1 MSISREPNDVL
12 LTVFVLPK
20 DIIPLTKDGR
30 ECVPWHW
37 CEVVSCRFWVL
48 LKSVFQGPCLSQLY
62 STVISMDVH
71 DKNRLSV
78 GNILILF
85 SFDRC
90 SHTHSYLYTIL
101 FCLVLKPHTFY
112 KPYFNLPL
120 HFFFP
125 EKKTNKTAGDFPV
138 IFHGEFVRWVVWCP
152 LPPAR
157 WFLPRRKH
165 ACDRW
170 SVPWRRMWWCQRVSL
185 DVFWVGEAIEN
196 WIKFGWCMRIW
207 ILFGFCCIH
216 FVGVSFYWSRDYV
229 FLLIPDGALKFK
241 EQQNRKD
248 QCCGVSQDF

>member
-101 FCLVLKPHTFY
+101 FCLVLKPHTF
-112 KPYFNLPL
+112 
-120 HFFFP
+120 
-125 EKKTNKTAGDFPV
+125 NKQNGRRFSRDFP
-138 IFHGEFVRWVVWCP
+138 R
-152 LPPAR
+152 
-157 WFLPRRKH
+157 
-165 ACDRW
+165 
-170 SVPWRRMWWCQRVSL
+170 
-185 DVFWVGEAIEN
+185 
-196 WIKFGWCMRIW
+196 
-207 ILFGFCCIH
+207 
-216 FVGVSFYWSRDYV
+216 
-229 FLLIPDGALKFK
+229 
-241 EQQNRKD
+241 
-248 QCCGVSQDF
+248 